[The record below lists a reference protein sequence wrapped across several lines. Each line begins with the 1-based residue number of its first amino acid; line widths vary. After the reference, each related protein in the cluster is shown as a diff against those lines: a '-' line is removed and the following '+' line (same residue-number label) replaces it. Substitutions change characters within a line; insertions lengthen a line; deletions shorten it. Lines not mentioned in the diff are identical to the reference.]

1 MAHSVALLRGYT
13 ALDLTGL
20 KGQLCG
26 RLLGDLGMEIV
37 KVEPP
42 GGDPAR
48 KLGPFIEL
56 QDGSQLSLPFAH
68 LNANKK
74 SIILDLREPEGRAQF
89 LKLAERVD
97 VVLESFP
104 PGFLDAAGL
113 GFEELAGVNSRLV
126 MASVSGFGQ
135 TGPRAKFA
143 VSDIVVFAMSG
154 LMYISGDPSLPPC
167 KPPETQAYY
176 FGSLFA
182 ALGVV
187 TALYHRE
194 RTGKGDHVDVSMQEA
209 LATQEHIIRLY
220 ANEGEILKREG
231 SQHGHVAPAKIF
243 PCRDGYVYLYVTRQ
257 HWKTF
262 LKAWSDHPAKFDGA
276 EWENNLYRRAH
287 AEEINT
293 DVERFTAGYGKEELT
308 AYLQSHGIPCTPVNS
323 PREFIA
329 DEQVQMR
336 QFFIQT
342 TYPNLGNVCQLAAPF
357 LIGGSRP
364 KVNPAPGLGQHQQ
377 EVWERIQRPGNGRP
391 FANREVENDTKNGRP
406 LSGMRVLSFD
416 HVLAGPYG
424 MTLLAELGAEV
435 IKVES
440 RQGGLDPFRFFGAGQ
455 DPNLS
460 PRFLEF
466 NRNKRSVTINLKH
479 PQGPKLIKE
488 LARRC
493 DAVVDNFSVR
503 VMPSLKLSYEDL
515 AQVKDDIIALRMPG
529 LGCAGPKSNF
539 ATVGTNI
546 TAFTGF
552 THLWNHP
559 EKNAPPIG
567 SQTVYPDYVSGLFAA
582 IVIVAGVLFRER
594 SRCGLSLDLCQAEV
608 AAYMI
613 AVNLMEALNS
623 ERDPK
628 PAGNRVS
635 FAAPHGCYPCT
646 GEDRWCVIA
655 VETEEQWQALARGLG
670 RPELA
675 VDPRFSSF
683 SARKVRQDELD
694 RLIEEWT
701 REKDAYQVMD
711 RLQGLGVPC
720 GVVQNGA
727 DLVEDEHLSARGF
740 LVPQDNPRVGRVTLP
755 GFPLRFAHC
764 TVEPRWEFPELG
776 RDNESVLRDLLA
788 YNPERIAQLV
798 REGILE

>member
-1 MAHSVALLRGYT
+1 MEHAGALLRGYT
-13 ALDLTGL
+13 ALDLTDF

-26 RLLGDLGMEIV
+26 RLLGDIGMEIL

-42 GGDPAR
+42 GGDPVR
-48 KLGPFIEL
+48 RQGPFIEF
-56 QDGSQLSLPFAH
+56 QNGSLLSLPFAH

-74 SIILDLREPEGRAQF
+74 SVILDLHEPEGRARF
-89 LKLAERVD
+89 LELAERAD
-97 VVLESFP
+97 VILESFL
-104 PGFLDAAGL
+104 PGFLDSVGL
-113 GFEELAGVNSRLV
+113 GYTDLARVNSRLV

-135 TGPRAKFA
+135 SGPRAKFA
-143 VSDIVVFAMSG
+143 VSDIVAFAMSG
-154 LMYISGDPSLPPC
+154 LMYISGEPSLPPC

-182 ALGVV
+182 ALGVMA
-187 TALYHRE
+187 ALYHRE
-194 RTGKGDHVDVSMQEA
+194 RTGEGDHVDVSMQEA

-220 ANEGEILKREG
+220 ANDGEILKREG
-231 SQHGHVAPAKIF
+231 SQHGHVAPARIF
-243 PCRDGYVYLYVTRQ
+243 ACRDGYVYLYVTRQ

-262 LKAWSDHPAKFDGA
+262 LKAWSNHPAQFDGT
-276 EWENNLYRRAH
+276 EWENNVYRRAH
-287 AEEINT
+287 AADINGE
-293 DVERFTAGYGKEELT
+293 VERFTAGYGKGELT

-323 PREFIA
+323 PREFVA
-329 DEQVQMR
+329 DEQAQAR
-336 QFFIQT
+336 RFFVQT
-342 TYPNLGNVCQLAAPF
+342 TYSNLGRVYQLGAPF

-364 KVNPAPGLGQHQQ
+364 GVTQAPGLGEHQK
-377 EVWERIQRPGNGRP
+377 EVWEGIQRPSSGQPSGNRD
-391 FANREVENDTKNGRP
+391 VESDPQNGRP

-440 RQGGLDPFRFFGAGQ
+440 RQGGLDPFRFFGAAQ

-479 PQGPKLIKE
+479 QEGRKLIRE

-503 VMPSLKLSYEDL
+503 VMPSLKLGYEDL
-515 AQVKDDIIALRMPG
+515 AQAKSDIIALRMPG
-529 LGCAGPKSNF
+529 LGCAGPKNNF

-559 EKNAPPIG
+559 EKGDPPAG

-582 IVIVAGVLFRER
+582 ILIVAGALFRQR
-594 SRCGLSLDLCQAEV
+594 SGRGLSLDLSQAEV

-613 AVNLMEALNS
+613 AVNLMEALNL

-628 PAGNRVS
+628 PAGNRAS
-635 FAAPHGCYPCT
+635 FAAPHGCYPCR

-655 VETEEQWQALARGLG
+655 VETDEQWRALARALG
-670 RPELA
+670 RPELVA
-675 VDPRFSSF
+675 DARFTSF
-683 SARKVRQDELD
+683 SARTAHHGELD
-694 RLIEEWT
+694 RLIESWT
-701 REKDAYQVMD
+701 LERDAYQVMD
-711 RLQGLGVPC
+711 LLQGVGVPC

-727 DLVEDEHLSARGF
+727 DLVEDEHLRARGF
-740 LVPQDNPRVGRVTLP
+740 LVQVENPRVGRVTLP

-764 TVEPRWEFPELG
+764 ALAPKWEFPELG
-776 RDNESVLRDLLA
+776 RDTDSVLSDLLA
-788 YNPERIAQLV
+788 LSPQRMAELA
-798 REGILE
+798 REGVLE